1 VGKTSS
7 GHIQTGLQT
16 HPFFCT
22 MGNYSHSRCYIG
34 QGMKLTTLNF
44 YSQGRESEEVYLCLH
59 LVLAWQVTRQFNV
72 RMLAVIV
79 IEQNDD

>member
-1 VGKTSS
+1 
-7 GHIQTGLQT
+7 
-16 HPFFCT
+16 